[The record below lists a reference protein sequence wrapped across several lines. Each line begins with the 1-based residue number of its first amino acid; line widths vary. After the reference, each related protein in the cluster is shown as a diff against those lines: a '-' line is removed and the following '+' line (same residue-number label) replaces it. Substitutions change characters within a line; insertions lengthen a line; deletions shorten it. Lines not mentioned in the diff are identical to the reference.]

1 MESSDRGEK
10 ERMYGQIDIT
20 EGNIEWEG
28 GEGSVAVSLACRSLH
43 ASSQDR
49 RDLVIGQHSVPVVAL
64 LPHVSTSVGG
74 EDRKRK
80 RRGQ

>member
-20 EGNIEWEG
+20 EGNIEWEGKEG

-49 RDLVIGQHSVPVVAL
+49 RDLVIGQHSIPVVAL
-64 LPHVSTSVGG
+64 LQTSVP
-74 EDRKRK
+74 
-80 RRGQ
+80 Q